1 MNYPTVSRGRPGYP
15 PLLVELHDP
24 PARLYL
30 RGGAA
35 EILARP
41 SVAIVG
47 ARSCSAYGAQV
58 ARELARELAAAGV
71 VVVSGLARGVDG
83 EAHRGALMAGGLTV
97 AVLGCGID
105 RDYPRAHAELARR
118 IVQSGVVVSEYPPDV
133 EPAPWRFP
141 ARNRIVAG
149 LAKATIVIEAR
160 RLSGALITADFAL
173 ELGREVF
180 AVPGEITSSLS
191 EGTNDLIRQGATPLL
206 GAGDV
211 LEVLGIEP
219 APPRLP
225 ITLSDEA
232 RSVWEALAAGVSTLD
247 EISRLACVG
256 SAEVAVALTELEL
269 AGLVAHTDGHYRR
282 TTTARG
288 PPGPVG

>member
-15 PLLVELHDP
+15 PLLAELHDP

-83 EAHRGALMAGGLTV
+83 EAHRGALAAGGLTV

-118 IVQSGVVVSEYPPDV
+118 IVQSGVVVD
-133 EPAPWRFP
+133 AHD
-141 ARNRIVAG
+141 A
-149 LAKATIVIEAR
+149 
-160 RLSGALITADFAL
+160 
-173 ELGREVF
+173 
-180 AVPGEITSSLS
+180 
-191 EGTNDLIRQGATPLL
+191 
-206 GAGDV
+206 
-211 LEVLGIEP
+211 VLGTISVDAISATLRDSP
-219 APPRLP
+219 A
-225 ITLSDEA
+225 
-232 RSVWEALAAGVSTLD
+232 
-247 EISRLACVG
+247 
-256 SAEVAVALTELEL
+256 
-269 AGLVAHTDGHYRR
+269 
-282 TTTARG
+282 
-288 PPGPVG
+288 